1 MKFATF
7 SGQKLNAGGMPARRL
22 QKRFFMSANNSYT
35 GDSIKV
41 LKGLEAVKKRP
52 GMYIGD
58 VGDGSGLHHMIYEVV
73 NNSIDEAMA
82 GYADSVYVSLN
93 PDGSA
98 TIRDNGRGIPF
109 DINHETGRSA
119 AELIMCELHAGG
131 KFDNEDGG
139 AYKVSGGLHGV
150 GVSVVNALSSWLELR
165 IWRDGKEVMMK
176 FADGAPVGGLCVVS
190 EDAGDRHGTE
200 VTFLPSPST
209 FSFTEFD
216 YDTLET
222 WLREQSY
229 LNANVRILFED
240 LRGAEKRVKEFHS
253 SDGLKGFASYL
264 NKSKEKLTKEPI
276 QMIKQQGDTYVEAVL
291 EWTTAYNETSLCFTN
306 NIPNKDGG
314 THLAGFRAGLTRAL
328 NKYIAEKNAKK
339 DINLSGEDFR
349 EGLTN
354 IISVKIPDPK
364 FGSQT
369 KDKLVS
375 SEIRPIVENAV
386 SDMLYE
392 FLSENPAV
400 GKSIVNKIL
409 EAAAAREAARKAR
422 ELSRKKNGPDIGP
435 APGKLANCSEK
446 DPAKCELFIVEGDSA
461 GGTAKQG
468 RDRKFQAILP
478 LRGKILNVERVRFD
492 RMLGSDTIG
501 QLIAT
506 LGAGIGK
513 DDFDI
518 ERIRYHKIII
528 MTDADV
534 DGAHIQTLLMTFF
547 YRHMPE
553 AIERGYVYVAKPPLY
568 GITRGKTQIYLQ
580 NQREMDD
587 YLMGQLS
594 ADGMIQTSS
603 GEQIAGADFKRA
615 LGLIMNMRSILQ
627 PLSPAMP
634 LRFIEALA
642 LSGALG
648 GGGREPGTGLTDVQK
663 FLDDQEL
670 EFERGWN
677 VSYDSRGI
685 EISRTLRSVAEKYFL
700 AAERLDSPEARAWE
714 RMQGREEL
722 MEMFAAPV
730 ELRVKSKSQKVWSPF
745 KLLDTAF
752 EYAKQG
758 LKVQRYK
765 GLGEMN
771 SEQLWE
777 TTMDPNHRNVF
788 QIKVGDAVQADE
800 VVSMLMGDVV
810 EPRRDFI
817 VDNALT
823 ANIDI

>member
-1 MKFATF
+1 MAVENK
-7 SGQKLNAGGMPARRL
+7 
-22 QKRFFMSANNSYT
+22 YT

-98 TIRDNGRGIPF
+98 TIRDNGRGMPF
-109 DINHETGRSA
+109 DINHAEGRSA
-119 AELIMCELHAGG
+119 LELIMCELHAGG
-131 KFDNEDGG
+131 KFDNETSG

-150 GVSVVNALSSWLELR
+150 GVSVVNALSTWLEVR
-165 IWRDGKEVMMK
+165 VWRDGKEATMS
-176 FADGAPVGGLCVVS
+176 FEDGAPKTEVSIKEIGG
-190 EDAGDRHGTE
+190 ERHGTE
-200 VTFLPSPST
+200 VTFLPSKDT
-209 FSFTEFD
+209 FTFTEFSS
-216 YDTLET
+216 DTMET

-229 LNANVRILFED
+229 LNANVKIIFED
-240 LRGAEKRVKEFHS
+240 LRGPEKKTKEFHS
-253 SDGLKGFASYL
+253 IDGLKGFATYL
-264 NKSKEKLTKEPI
+264 DKSKEKLTKEPI
-276 QMIKQQGDTYVEAVL
+276 QMIKQTGDTYVEVVL

-306 NIPNKDGG
+306 NIPNKEGG

-328 NKYIAEKNAKK
+328 NKYIADKGGKK
-339 DINLSGEDFR
+339 DLNLTGEDFR

-375 SEIRPIVENAV
+375 SEIRPVVEGVV
-386 SDMLYE
+386 SEMLYE
-392 FLSENPAV
+392 YLDENPAI
-400 GKSIVNKIL
+400 GKAIIDKII
-409 EAAAAREAARKAR
+409 EAATAREAARKAR
-422 ELSRKKNGPDIGP
+422 ELSRKKTGPDMNVIS
-435 APGKLANCSEK
+435 GKLAQCSDKNPEN
-446 DPAKCELFIVEGDSA
+446 CELFIVEGDSA

-492 RMLGSDTIG
+492 RMLASETIG
-501 QLIAT
+501 TLISA
-506 LGAGIGK
+506 LGSGIGT

-518 ERIRYHKIII
+518 EKMRYHKIII

-534 DGAHIQTLLMTFF
+534 DGAHIQILLMTFF
-547 YRHMPE
+547 YRHMPQ
-553 AIERGYVYVAKPPLY
+553 AIERGYIYVAKPPLY
-568 GITRGKTQIYLQ
+568 GVSRGKQQMYLQ
-580 NQREMDD
+580 DQREMDD
-587 YLMGQLS
+587 YLMEQL
-594 ADGMIQTSS
+594 ATDGMINTSG
-603 GEQIAGADFKRA
+603 GEQIAGPDLKRM
-615 LGLIMNMRSILQ
+615 LGLIANMKQILQ
-627 PLSPAMP
+627 PLSSVVP
-634 LRFIEALA
+634 LRFVEALA
-642 LSGALG
+642 LNNCLSASGC
-648 GGGREPGTGLTDVQK
+648 TSLTNVEN
-663 FLDDQEL
+663 FLDAGEL
-670 EFERGWN
+670 EFERGWK
-677 VSYDSRGI
+677 VSCDERGI
-685 EISRTLRSVAEKYFL
+685 EIARTLRSVTEKYFL
-700 AAERLDSPEARAWE
+700 PNEKLDSPEVRAWD
-714 RMQGREEL
+714 RMQGRSEL
-722 MEMFAAPV
+722 INMFNSPV
-730 ELRVKSKSQKVWSPF
+730 ELRVKSKVQKIWGAL
-745 KLLDTAF
+745 KLLETAF

-758 LKVQRYK
+758 IKIQRYK

-777 TTMDPNHRNVF
+777 TTMDPNNRNVF
-788 QIKVGDAVQADE
+788 QIKVSDAAQADE

-817 VDNALT
+817 VDNALN